1 MAGSSRSIAAP
12 FLAVLAALLGPDPAV
27 AVQRPDRA
35 GTRVAGRVV
44 RVVAGDTVPVGGS
57 DVVLHRVSRRAQGPL
72 DTVLS
77 GAGGRFGFRLRA
89 DSGTTYLVSVRW
101 AGIEY
106 FSAALSAD
114 PHRPDT
120 ALVIVVADTSSAA
133 PVRVRQRTVLVGAPD
148 EAGFR
153 TVLDWFALANVSGLT
168 RVAADTL
175 RPVWAAPLPPGAE
188 GAGLADSRLSEFS
201 PDAVLFERDS
211 VSVWAPI
218 SPGERELLLQ
228 YRLPPDLT
236 TLRVPLGGGADS
248 LQLFLEETSARVAA
262 GGLTAGATQTL
273 EQRAFRL
280 WSGRGA
286 PETDVEV
293 EFSNPVLTPGQA
305 IAALVGAATLAFVV
319 LAVLL
324 MRRGRV
330 APPVAPPSLAD
341 TIARLD
347 LQYAGRE
354 GEVSAEEWRRY
365 RENRAR
371 LRAELVRA
379 LAGRP
384 RRS

>member
-1 MAGSSRSIAAP
+1 LAGFSRSIAA
-12 FLAVLAALLGPDPAV
+12 LAALLGSHSADA
-27 AVQRPDRA
+27 AQRPDQA
-35 GTRVAGRVV
+35 VTRVAGRIV
-44 RVVAGDTVPVGGS
+44 RVVAGDTLPVGGS
-57 DVVLHRVSRRAQGPL
+57 AVVLHRVSRRAQGPL
-72 DTVLS
+72 DTVPS
-77 GAGGRFGFRLRA
+77 GAGGRFGFRLRP

-106 FSAALSAD
+106 FSAALSPD
-114 PHRPDT
+114 PLRPDT
-120 ALVIVVADTSSAA
+120 ALVVVVADTSSGA
-133 PVRVRQRTVLVGAPD
+133 PVRVRQRTLLVGAPD

-153 TVLDWFALANVSGLT
+153 AVLDWFALANTSGLT
-168 RVAADTL
+168 RVAGDTL

-188 GAGLADSRLSEFS
+188 GAALADSRLSEFS

-218 SPGERELLLQ
+218 SPGDRELLLQ

-248 LQLFLEETSARVAA
+248 LQLFLEEASARVRA
-262 GGLTAGATQTL
+262 GALTAGPTQTL
-273 EQRAFRL
+273 EQRAFRI

-286 PETDVEV
+286 AGSDVEV
-293 EFSNPVLTPGQA
+293 EFSNPALTPGQA
-305 IAALVGAATLAFVV
+305 ITALVALAALAFAV

-324 MRRGRV
+324 VRRGRAAPSV
-330 APPVAPPSLAD
+330 APPTLAD

-354 GEVSAEEWRRY
+354 GDVPAEEWRRY
-365 RENRAR
+365 QETRAR
-371 LRAELVRA
+371 LRAELARA